1 MEMQFFAAIKDYYVE
16 CYLFITL
23 GYVFIAAL
31 YNCVMESVAQ
41 ESTMTYMQ
49 GF

>member
-1 MEMQFFAAIKDYYVE
+1 MLNA
-16 CYLFITL
+16 YLFITL

-31 YNCVMESVAQ
+31 YNCVMDSVAQ